1 MMELYTAGDCVKCHR
16 IRFILAEKVVNVK
29 LIDVDET
36 PGAGADLAELNPYAE
51 TPTLVDREIVLYGT
65 WVVAEYVDE
74 RYPHPPLMPIDPL
87 SRARLRQISY
97 RILRDWVLPA
107 ESMMKLSGAAQEKQ
121 RKQIRES
128 LVASDDIFGI
138 GTFLLNPELSLADC
152 LIAPFL
158 WRLPRYGINI
168 GRGSPKLLRY
178 MERIF
183 IRDSF
188 RRSMMQAE
196 REIRDK

>member
-1 MMELYTAGDCVKCHR
+1 MIELYTASDCVKCHR

-36 PGAGADLAELNPYAE
+36 PGASADLAELNPYAE

-107 ESMMKLSGAAQEKQ
+107 EAMMKLSGAAQEKQ

-128 LVASDDIFGI
+128 LVASDEIFGV
-138 GTFLLNPELSLADC
+138 GTFLLSPELSLADC

-158 WRLPRYGINI
+158 WRLPHYGISI